1 MEKENK
7 SKGLGKGFYP
17 IVLGLIYDSENK
29 KILIGRR
36 ENDKNVPAL
45 LWSPPG
51 GDLIPGEGLENS
63 LKIMIKKQTGLE
75 VENLGN
81 IFTFIP
87 DEKKDFILLLYLC
100 EVVGGKEKVGG
111 KLKEIKWVKPE
122 ELDDYFT
129 IAYHPHLREY
139 ILNLK

>member
-1 MEKENK
+1 MEELNNFKVVH
-7 SKGLGKGFYP
+7 LGIIFDP
-17 IVLGLIYDSENK
+17 STK

-36 ENDKNVPAL
+36 ENDPYVPKL
-45 LWSPPG
+45 NWTPPG
-51 GDLIPGEGLENS
+51 GRIISGEDLEVS
-63 LKIMIKKQTGLE
+63 LKAKIKEQTGLD

-81 IFTFIP
+81 IFAMIP
-87 DEKKDFILLLYLC
+87 KEKKDFLLLLYLC
-100 EVVGGKEKVGG
+100 EVTGGEEKVGG
-111 KLKEIKWVKPE
+111 NLKEIKWVNPE

>member
-1 MEKENK
+1 MKKLSDFNVIL
-7 SKGLGKGFYP
+7 LG
-17 IVLGLIYDSENK
+17 IVFDPRRR

-36 ENDKNVPAL
+36 ENDPYVSKL
-45 LWSPPG
+45 KWTPPG
-51 GDLIPGEGLENS
+51 GRTTPGKDLESS
-63 LKIMIKKQTGLE
+63 LKIKIKEQTGLR

-81 IFTFIP
+81 IFAMIP
-87 DEKKDFILLLYLC
+87 EEKKNFILLLYLC

-111 KLKEIKWVKPE
+111 NLKEIKWVNPE

-129 IAYHPHLREY
+129 VAYHPHLREY

>member
-1 MEKENK
+1 MEKEPSINQF
-7 SKGLGKGFYP
+7 SV
-17 IVLGLIYDSENK
+17 IVLGIIFDPKEK

-36 ENDKNVPAL
+36 ENDPFVPEL
-45 LWSPPG
+45 KWTPPG
-51 GDLIPGEGLENS
+51 GSITQGEDLENS
-63 LKIMIKKQTGLE
+63 LKIKIKEQTGFE

-81 IFTFIP
+81 IFAMIP
-87 DEKKDFILLLYLC
+87 EEKKDFILLLYLC
-100 EVVGGKEKVGG
+100 EVIRGKEKVGG
-111 KLKEIKWVKPE
+111 NLKEIKWVKPE